1 MGISGNKDS
10 ELASIRILHDFTDDV
25 LPISAGSLSRNGT
38 ANAGRVLET
47 SDITCRMVELIGVAA

>member
-10 ELASIRILHDFTDDV
+10 QLASIRILNDFTDEV

-38 ANAGRVLET
+38 ANAESVLAKT
-47 SDITCRMVELIGVAA
+47 DITSRMVELISVAA